1 MRGALLWF
9 RTGSDVVIPNA
20 FRFVDPH
27 DRLTDDRGAESA
39 GNGADFTGD
48 RFAFPLGEVRCRE
61 LSVEAAPVLGE

>member
-1 MRGALLWF
+1 MVPHGLRCGDSQRVPVA
-9 RTGSDVVIPNA
+9 S
-20 FRFVDPH
+20 DPH